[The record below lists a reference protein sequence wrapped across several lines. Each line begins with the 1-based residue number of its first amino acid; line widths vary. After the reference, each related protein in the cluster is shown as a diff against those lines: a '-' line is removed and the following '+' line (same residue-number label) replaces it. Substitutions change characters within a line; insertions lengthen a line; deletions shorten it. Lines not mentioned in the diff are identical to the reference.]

1 MLALIRPRPV
11 ARPAKRRLNACA
23 RRHSSGVLSPLLLL
37 QSEQAA
43 ARLAA
48 VVKPPRL

>member
-1 MLALIRPRPV
+1 MVLIWARRVIRPLR
-11 ARPAKRRLNACA
+11 ARFNACA

-37 QSEQAA
+37 QGEHAA
-43 ARLAA
+43 TRLSA